1 MKRMYDENEI
11 KSIASEA
18 GGGGGGKLY
27 LHKLSIF
34 VPESS
39 QAQLKIISTD
49 SSKITSVTNEL
60 LEKLVSGLAAPS
72 FPPVY
77 SNIYN
82 IAVLDGN
89 RLSVTTYPAYPFDV
103 THTNNCEIDL
113 SQARIT
119 DNVTEL

>member
-1 MKRMYDENEI
+1 MKRMYDEKEI
-11 KSIASEA
+11 KDIASEA
-18 GGGGGGKLY
+18 GGGKLY
-27 LHKLSIF
+27 LHNLSIF

-39 QAQLKIISTD
+39 QAQLKIINAD

-60 LEKLVSGLAAPS
+60 LKKLISGLAAPS

-89 RLSVTTYPAYPFDV
+89 RLSLTTYQAYPFDV
-103 THTNNCEIDL
+103 THTNNYEIDL

-119 DNVTEL
+119 DVVTEL